1 MQCLT
6 IKFKKQIQNVTDFF
20 FIYLKR
26 SGRKISVMSV
36 TGLSRRHFGMSL
48 HILGWGEKKK
58 SGQKRLNKEMSSPDT
73 PSKASECFGGEPEL
87 SCWIP
92 SKLGSGALEL
102 LSAFSTQMLS
112 NDSPQV

>member
-1 MQCLT
+1 
-6 IKFKKQIQNVTDFF
+6 
-20 FIYLKR
+20 
-26 SGRKISVMSV
+26 MSV

-48 HILGWGEKKK
+48 HIPGWGKKK
-58 SGQKRLNKEMSSPDT
+58 SGQKKLNKEMSSPDT

-92 SKLGSGALEL
+92 SKLGNRALEL

-112 NDSPQV
+112 NDSAQV